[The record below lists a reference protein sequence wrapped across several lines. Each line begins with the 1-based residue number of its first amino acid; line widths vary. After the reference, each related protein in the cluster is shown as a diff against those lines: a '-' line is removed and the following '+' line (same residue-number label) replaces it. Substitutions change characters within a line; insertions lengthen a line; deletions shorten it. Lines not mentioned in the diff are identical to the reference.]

1 MNISKYLLMFAL
13 VGGLP
18 LLMTSCEDFLTST
31 PESTYSAEG
40 FYKTPEDFKYAIA
53 GVYSAQKN
61 LYNRNASWHRLI
73 ICRSDDTRTGA
84 GYINGFDQ
92 FTDTDQVDHL
102 LNFWQNA
109 WVMISRCNGIL
120 DRIDAID
127 FADESDKNAIKG
139 EAYGLRAWAYFYL
152 GWQFGGVP
160 LIDRELTVAET
171 KGIARSSQEETFAFA
186 AADFKKA
193 IELLPEAW
201 SGANLGRMTRYAAE
215 AFYARMLMF
224 QHKYSEA
231 KPLLE
236 NVINSGKYGLEEDY
250 VNCFTD
256 SHDNGKERIYEIQ
269 FAGEQSGQGQSFA
282 AGWSPWGGNGGF
294 YPFAYSSFVYVSNE
308 LVDAYEEG
316 DLRKDVSVIT
326 DVPNISGIV
335 EEGSWYVRKYCHTD
349 AYVPQNASDAA
360 NNIPI
365 MRYADVLMMLSECL
379 NEEAYNGGG
388 EALNLLNQIR
398 QRAGLPA
405 LTAQDVPNQDAFRK
419 AIQKE
424 RRVEFAF
431 EGTRWMDL
439 VRWGIAKEVMDE
451 FLKAPLNGDGRY
463 HMDDFRTIFAIPSVE
478 IERYNDVNIMWQNPG
493 Y

>member
-1 MNISKYLLMFAL
+1 M
-13 VGGLP
+13 
-18 LLMTSCEDFLTST
+18 
-31 PESTYSAEG
+31 
-40 FYKTPEDFKYAIA
+40 
-53 GVYSAQKN
+53 
-61 LYNRNASWHRLI
+61 
-73 ICRSDDTRTGA
+73 
-84 GYINGFDQ
+84 
-92 FTDTDQVDHL
+92 
-102 LNFWQNA
+102 
-109 WVMISRCNGIL
+109 
-120 DRIDAID
+120 
-127 FADESDKNAIKG
+127 
-139 EAYGLRAWAYFYL
+139 
-152 GWQFGGVP
+152 
-160 LIDRELTVAET
+160 
-171 KGIARSSQEETFAFA
+171 
-186 AADFKKA
+186 
-193 IELLPEAW
+193 
-201 SGANLGRMTRYAAE
+201 
-215 AFYARMLMF
+215 
-224 QHKYSEA
+224 
-231 KPLLE
+231 
-236 NVINSGKYGLEEDY
+236 
-250 VNCFTD
+250 
-256 SHDNGKERIYEIQ
+256 
-269 FAGEQSGQGQSFA
+269 
-282 AGWSPWGGNGGF
+282 
-294 YPFAYSSFVYVSNE
+294 
-308 LVDAYEEG
+308 DAYEEG